1 LTAGKAVLKSNHL
14 PRSGEEIFLRVISG
28 TLKGKKLFSVKGQS
42 LRPTSDRVKEAIFDI
57 LQDRFRGQ
65 KVLDL
70 FAGTGALGIEAL
82 SRGAT
87 TAVFVEESPRSLSA
101 LRRNIEACR
110 LQDRATVLVKEVPIG
125 LKILEEKGER
135 FGLILLDP
143 PYGKGWA
150 ARTLAALSR
159 CSILDADGLVVA
171 EHSVTEELPSAPFL
185 KRVDGRRYGDTQVS
199 FFRPDPNPPEFNKK

>member
-1 LTAGKAVLKSNHL
+1 
-14 PRSGEEIFLRVISG
+14 LRVISG

-87 TAVFVEESPRSLSA
+87 IAVFVEESPRSLSA
-101 LRRNIEACR
+101 LRRNIDTCR
-110 LQDRATVLVKEVPIG
+110 LQDRAVVLVKEVSIG
-125 LKILEEKGER
+125 LKILEERGER

-143 PYGKGWA
+143 PYGKGWTA
-150 ARTLAALSR
+150 KTVAALSR

-171 EHSVTEELPSAPFL
+171 EHSVTEELLSTPFL

-199 FFRPDPNPPEFNKK
+199 FFRPDPNPPESNKK